1 MYCDS
6 YGSVTV
12 NSANQS
18 SVNFKL
24 KNTSANYYGMVTAT
38 VTYNGKTIKVSHP
51 LVLLADTEANSD
63 IYLPKA
69 GYTVDYNN
77 YENGLVGYTT
87 SQNDILT
94 GGWSTDGSDKS
105 NVVLK
110 SDNGGKYLSL

>member
-1 MYCDS
+1 
-6 YGSVTV
+6 
-12 NSANQS
+12 
-18 SVNFKL
+18 
-24 KNTSANYYGMVTAT
+24 MVTAT
-38 VTYNGKTIKVSHP
+38 VTYNGKTTKVSRP

-69 GYTVDYNN
+69 GYTADYNN
-77 YENGLVGYTT
+77 YESGLVGYTT

-110 SDNGGKYLSL
+110 SNI